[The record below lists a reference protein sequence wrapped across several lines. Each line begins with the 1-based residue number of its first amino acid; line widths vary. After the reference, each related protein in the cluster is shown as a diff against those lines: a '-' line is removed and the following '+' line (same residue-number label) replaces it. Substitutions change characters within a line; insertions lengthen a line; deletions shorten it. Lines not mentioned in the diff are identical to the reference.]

1 MKRLFKDKQIG
12 LNIAF
17 IILCALV
24 IYPLLMVVAV
34 SLSSEADV
42 AKYGYLLIPKKIDL
56 AAYQFVFKNP
66 QRVIDAYKVTIIFSI
81 ANTFLSVLAGSM
93 AAFSLTT
100 KAFKQRRFVN
110 FYFYFTTL
118 FGGGMVPHYILNTR
132 YLHLD
137 NTIWIYIIPSI
148 ISVWHIFMM
157 RANFKELPEEM
168 FEAVKIDGGSQYT
181 IFFKFVLPLSK
192 PVLATVALI
201 TFLSKWNDWS
211 TSMLYTSNSRL
222 FSLQYL
228 LQDIM
233 ENINFLQNSAMMGSG
248 AGMLSLEA
256 VPTETVR
263 MAMAIV
269 VAGPALVI
277 FPFFQKYFVKGLTVG
292 SVKG

>member
-56 AAYQFVFKNP
+56 SAYQFVFKNP

-118 FGGGMVPHYILNTR
+118 FSGGMVPHYILNTR

-148 ISVWHIFMM
+148 ISVWHLFMM